1 MFIAWEEKLNADI
14 CKNEIKWVKLCFL
27 LNKSNNP
34 TGIKMSITIN
44 SFLFANPIL
53 PFSFKSS
60 LNSRQWWFK
69 SNANDTQRSKEH
81 KLYYRWSEQHRGW
94 GGVVA
99 SFAKRKHENEILVKI
114 HDKGYVWA
122 GGWMIWILSF
132 AATLNGAVFLTL
144 KLNQH
149 PRQQQQPSSGA
160 GNKKKATRTRTRL
173 ENLLVTL
180 PRRDFTGMD
189 TKNLS

>member
-1 MFIAWEEKLNADI
+1 M
-14 CKNEIKWVKLCFL
+14 FL

-94 GGVVA
+94 GGGV
-99 SFAKRKHENEILVKI
+99 FCEKKTRKWNFSQNSWQRICISRGV
-114 HDKGYVWA
+114 
-122 GGWMIWILSF
+122 WMIWILSF

-160 GNKKKATRTRTRL
+160 GNKKKATTRTRR